1 MGSIDRRAKQQR
13 RSSDPVAR
21 YLGPVQAEI
30 MQLFWDRGSATV
42 REAVDD
48 LNKRRRNRFAYTT
61 VLTLVS
67 RLYARRL
74 LGRKPEGRGFRYRAS
89 KSRDE
94 LLAQLS
100 NELIDRLFDDFGAI
114 AIERLD
120 ARMGELDS
128 IRKAKLKRARKK

>member
-1 MGSIDRRAKQQR
+1 MRSIDRRAKRQR

-30 MQLFWDRGSATV
+30 MQLFWDRESATV

-48 LNKRRRNRFAYTT
+48 LNKRRRRKVAYTT

-67 RLYARRL
+67 RLHGRGL
-74 LGRKPEGRGFRYRAS
+74 LGRKREGRGFRYRAS

-94 LLAQLS
+94 LL
-100 NELIDRLFDDFGAI
+100 I
-114 AIERLD
+114 
-120 ARMGELDS
+120 
-128 IRKAKLKRARKK
+128 

>member
-1 MGSIDRRAKQQR
+1 MRSIDRRAKQQR

-30 MQLFWDRGSATV
+30 MQLFWDRESATV

-48 LNKRRRNRFAYTT
+48 LNKRRRRKVAYTT

-67 RLYARRL
+67 RLHGRGL
-74 LGRKPEGRGFRYRAS
+74 LGRKREGRGFRYRAS

-94 LLAQLS
+94 LLIELS

-114 AIERLD
+114 AVERLD
-120 ARMGELDS
+120 ARIGELDS
-128 IRKAKLKRARKK
+128 IRKAKLRKARKK